1 MSSSSSTSSLPVDT
15 SPLRASEPSICIP
28 RVFKNITEAR
38 VRTILTKLDLGDIER
53 VDMVQ
58 RTNEKGE
65 EFQRVFIHF
74 KEWFSENVNGDENT
88 RAIEVRQRLLN
99 GIEVKVVYDEP
110 WFWKLSASKVPR
122 PEDRKQHPRRPAPY
136 LDLSHKERAPPIQ
149 SRAERG
155 HNATKQPGTK
165 KAMKQQQ
172 QQPQHRANSTRSASP
187 ETPLVM
193 APVNPTSVKELRKK
207 KPKRVSIQVVS
218 EAGIGAVTQL
228 QKSPTCSGDVTRELK
243 VACAARDSE
252 YRRVELATGCG
263 GGGSDEQD
271 DRFDEIDF
279 GARLGREAGEP

>member
-15 SPLRASEPSICIP
+15 SSLRASEPSICIP

-38 VRTILTKLDLGDIER
+38 VRAILAKLDLGDIER

-122 PEDRKQHPRRPAPY
+122 PEDRKQHPRRPAPS
-136 LDLSHKERAPPIQ
+136 L
-149 SRAERG
+149 
-155 HNATKQPGTK
+155 T
-165 KAMKQQQ
+165 
-172 QQPQHRANSTRSASP
+172 
-187 ETPLVM
+187 
-193 APVNPTSVKELRKK
+193 
-207 KPKRVSIQVVS
+207 
-218 EAGIGAVTQL
+218 
-228 QKSPTCSGDVTRELK
+228 SPTRNGRHQSKAVLN
-243 VACAARDSE
+243 
-252 YRRVELATGCG
+252 G
-263 GGGSDEQD
+263 GIMPPNNQVP
-271 DRFDEIDF
+271 RKQ
-279 GARLGREAGEP
+279 